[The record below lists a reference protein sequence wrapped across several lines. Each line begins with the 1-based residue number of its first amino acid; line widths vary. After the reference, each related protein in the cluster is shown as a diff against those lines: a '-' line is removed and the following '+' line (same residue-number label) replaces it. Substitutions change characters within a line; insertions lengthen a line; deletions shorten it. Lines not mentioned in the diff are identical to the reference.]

1 MRKFLIALV
10 AFMILVSPV
19 AVVSAQSGSGG
30 GGGGGGSNVI
40 TIPNPLKSG
49 TNTLYDFIK
58 LIINDV
64 ILPVGGVIAVLS
76 IIYAGFLLVTA
87 QGDEKQL
94 QQGKRAFVYAAI
106 GSLILLGAWAISLA
120 IQGTVNQLITP

>member
-1 MRKFLIALV
+1 MKKFFTSLMFFITITV
-10 AFMILVSPV
+10 PTAFIF
-19 AVVSAQSGSGG
+19 AQGGSGG
-30 GGGGGGSNVI
+30 SGGSGSNVI

-64 ILPVGGVIAVLS
+64 VIPVGGVVAVLS
-76 IIYAGFLLVTA
+76 IIYAGFLMVTA
-87 QGDEKQL
+87 QGNEKQL
-94 QQGKRAFVYAAI
+94 ADAKRAFVYAAI

-120 IQGTVNQLITP
+120 IQGTINQIVP